1 LFKKKKNTLVLG
13 LVKDHKLPK
22 VLLEREPIIIDSC

>member
-1 LFKKKKNTLVLG
+1 LG